1 MSKELRDEGLEN
13 GEPAAPRE
21 REMTF
26 WEHLEEMRGVIFRC
40 LITFSL
46 VMLLLAFFLGAA
58 ADILAWPLMRAQSGY
73 PPEALV
79 NLMSRRPFDIFTV
92 IIQVLFLGSFFLS
105 LPAMLFFF
113 ARFLAPGLT
122 LKEKRLLLPG
132 MASAYFLFLIGAAF
146 AYLVI
151 LPITLRVALQL
162 NQVFDFGIIW
172 TASDYYGMVV
182 WISVLMGA
190 LFQFPLVLIL
200 LIYIELVRTEQLK
213 RQRRLVFVICLIIG
227 ALIVPTGDPITFL
240 FIALPLF
247 GLYLLS
253 IRIGESMERRM
264 MVRRRSEVVD
274 EDSLT

>member
-1 MSKELRDEGLEN
+1 MDKENASPPGPEG
-13 GEPAAPRE
+13 

-26 WEHLEEMRGVIFRC
+26 WEHLEEMRGAIIRS
-40 LITFSL
+40 LITFVL
-46 VMLLLAFFLGAA
+46 VMLVLAFFLGAA
-58 ADILAWPLMRAQSGY
+58 ADILAWPLMRAQAGQ

-151 LPITLRVALQL
+151 LPITLRIALQL
-162 NQVFDFGIIW
+162 NQIFDFGIIW

-190 LFQFPLVLIL
+190 LFQFPLVLTL
-200 LIYIELVRTEQLK
+200 LVYLELVGTEQLK

-240 FIALPLF
+240 FIAFPLF

-253 IRIGESMERRM
+253 IRIGESIERRM
-264 MVRRRSEVVD
+264 LARRRGESQP
-274 EDSLT
+274 EDQLD